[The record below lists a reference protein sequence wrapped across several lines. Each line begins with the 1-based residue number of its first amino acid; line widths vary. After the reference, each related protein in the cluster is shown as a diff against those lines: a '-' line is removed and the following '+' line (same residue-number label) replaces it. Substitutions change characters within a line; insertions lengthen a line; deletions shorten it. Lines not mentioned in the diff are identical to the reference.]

1 MQPRRRAKFIRIK
14 CRGQQRVAPAHAV
27 ADRAFRSARYRL
39 RTQKIEYRAGVLD
52 HHLVD
57 ERAPLHD
64 HALRSSDGRSLND
77 TMRPPASASEAHVAL
92 AVIEIRHRD
101 MIAGGRDAPRDVEQ
115 LLAQAPDIHVD
126 DDRRKR
132 PHLPA
137 IRGFVIGAPST
148 VGLARSARAVPAF
161 NAQAFLDSAGIAKT
175 IVEYGRGERPSSRRA
190 TPASDVLYIQT
201 GGVKLS
207 VLSKT
212 GREAVVAMLGPGDF
226 FGEGCLA
233 GQPVRM
239 GSATAITPS
248 VILLV
253 AKEKM
258 VRLLHKQHA
267 MSDRFI
273 AHMLSRNIRIEEDLI
288 DQLFNSSE
296 KRLARTLLLLARYGK
311 QDKPA
316 RMVPKISQETLAEMV
331 GTTRSRVNF
340 FLNKFKK
347 LGFIEYNGEI
357 PLKINSS
364 LLSVVLHD

>member
-1 MQPRRRAKFIRIK
+1 MEPRKRSNGAAK
-14 CRGQQRVAPAHAV
+14 A
-27 ADRAFRSARYRL
+27 
-39 RTQKIEYRAGVLD
+39 
-52 HHLVD
+52 
-57 ERAPLHD
+57 APL
-64 HALRSSDGRSLND
+64 
-77 TMRPPASASEAHVAL
+77 
-92 AVIEIRHRD
+92 
-101 MIAGGRDAPRDVEQ
+101 
-115 LLAQAPDIHVD
+115 
-126 DDRRKR
+126 
-132 PHLPA
+132 
-137 IRGFVIGAPST
+137 
-148 VGLARSARAVPAF
+148 F

-175 IVEYGRGERPSSRRA
+175 IVEYRRGETIFA
-190 TPASDVLYIQT
+190 QGDTCEDVLYIKS

-212 GREAVVAMLGPGDF
+212 GKEAVVAMLGPGEF

-248 VILLV
+248 TILLV
-253 AKEKM
+253 GKEKM

-273 AHMLSRNIRIEEDLI
+273 AHMLARNIRIEEDLI

-311 QDKPA
+311 QDKPV
-316 RMVPKISQETLAEMV
+316 RVVPKISQETLAEMI

-347 LGFIEYNGEI
+347 LGFIEYDGEL